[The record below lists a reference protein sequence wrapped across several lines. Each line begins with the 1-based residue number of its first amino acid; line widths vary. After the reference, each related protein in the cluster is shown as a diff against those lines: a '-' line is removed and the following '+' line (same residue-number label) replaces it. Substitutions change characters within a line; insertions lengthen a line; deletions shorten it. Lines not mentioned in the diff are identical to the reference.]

1 MPTRDE
7 LIRYYATLHYDRLLA
22 LAVNEAAQLT
32 PEALGVLREE
42 VHRRGLDNVL
52 RDAIEIQTRRV
63 EPAEQEELVQRFR
76 KLPCP
81 ICNAQAALLNGAR
94 VATAYSFLVMT
105 TYQEGLVIGC
115 PQCILAAARK
125 ANRATAAFAW
135 WGIPWG
141 PIRGLKAMWLI
152 MRPAQPPNDRK
163 LQQISGSTLRPISV
177 KSRCAYDKDLRLSD
191 CPGPGISVRV

>member
-7 LIRYYATLHYDRLLA
+7 LIRYYETLHYDRLLA

-42 VHRRGLDNVL
+42 VHRRGLDNDL

-105 TYQEGLVIGC
+105 TYEEVLVIGC

-141 PIRGLKAMWLI
+141 PIRGLKAM
-152 MRPAQPPNDRK
+152 
-163 LQQISGSTLRPISV
+163 SV
-177 KSRCAYDKDLRLSD
+177 NHEASAAAERHEATADLRQYVASNLGEVMLRLRQGSAAF
-191 CPGPGISVRV
+191 